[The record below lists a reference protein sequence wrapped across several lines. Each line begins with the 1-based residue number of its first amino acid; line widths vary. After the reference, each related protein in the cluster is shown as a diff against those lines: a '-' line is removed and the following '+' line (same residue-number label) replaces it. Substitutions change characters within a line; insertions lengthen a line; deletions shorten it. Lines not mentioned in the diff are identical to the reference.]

1 MEAPEFVEQQDV
13 GPRLRDALIGIAT
26 SGRASLTLIIV
37 LLIAGIAASAVYA
50 WLVLRRRR

>member
-13 GPRLRDALIGIAT
+13 GPRRRDALIAIAT
-26 SGRASLTLIIV
+26 SGRALLTLTIV

-50 WLVLRRRR
+50 WLVLKRRR